1 MIEFKNNVG
10 VFDNCPTV
18 ENISAYTYREL
29 LQYYHNKIKETIE
42 NFNKVEEEF
51 KNLDDYCKS
60 NIEYLLNNG
69 MYEEL
74 KKYMKQLY
82 DEGLLSSI
90 VNENLLIDLDKRF
103 ESIIGLNFLDYGG
116 VNDGKTDNRVA
127 LQNLINQLKNRG
139 GGKIFFPKGSYY
151 FSRKENTIYSINV
164 ESNISFIGSGMGT
177 TIFLIGDGTK
187 ENDEEGYSLF
197 YHNRNTSVQNATYTN
212 FTVDAYKMT
221 INEELNG
228 YTHKGKALFF
238 EGANNCVF
246 RDLELKGTPS
256 TAFGV
261 DFMNNCIIDNVNCYE
276 CGRLWLENFGDGK
289 GHIIEAPGGAGIGI
303 GTGLYEVENVKIV
316 NCTCVKCGHYGIFL
330 EHQNMFNSYANK
342 VSKGNI
348 IVNNIVHHCKHGGI
362 GVRGGSN
369 VIVSNNNV
377 YENKF
382 GVVIDS
388 GETSIKE
395 LLTIKDLIINS
406 NVIKGNTESAIKLGN
421 NINFDNVLIS
431 NNIIRYNST
440 GIQFIN
446 NNPSVICHNLKLI
459 GNIYNNNSFKDL
471 NFINVNIKGFENN
484 DKFSIVCGKGYFNP
498 KSYLI
503 SNTNIFNNFQSLEF
517 KFSFSNIGNQA
528 LFSTKQEE
536 NTSTNEVMGMTL
548 LLNDEN
554 KLVLRYNLET
564 GGTRKTITFNKVF
577 EKDADITIKIYR
589 DSKQC
594 VIKYKINDENFL
606 ELENDSNNLLNDIEK
621 AFSINK
627 DKTLYFG
634 KEYDGNVFK
643 NYCGGLTI
651 YYLSITDKYNNSKE
665 YGFNNVGIDKIIKD
679 ENESGYNI
687 IPHDNFIQKLN

>member
-10 VFDNCPTV
+10 VFDSCPTV
-18 ENISAYTYREL
+18 ENISTFTYREL
-29 LQYYHNKIKETIE
+29 LQYYHNKLKETID
-42 NFNKVEEEF
+42 NFNIIENEF
-51 KNLDDYCKS
+51 NKLDEYCKS
-60 NIEYLLNNG
+60 NIEYLLSNG

-74 KKYMKQLY
+74 KKFMKKLY
-82 DEGLLSSI
+82 DDGLLSSI
-90 VNENLLIDLDKRF
+90 VNENLLIDLDKRY
-103 ESIIGLNFLDYGG
+103 ESIIGINFLDYGG
-116 VNDGKTDNRVA
+116 VNDGVTDNRIA
-127 LQNLINQLKNRG
+127 LQNLVIQLKNRG

-151 FSRKENTIYSINV
+151 FSRKENTIYSVNV

-197 YHNRNTSVQNATYTN
+197 FHNRNSSVQNATYSN
-212 FTVDAYKMT
+212 FTVNAYKMT
-221 INEELNG
+221 INEETNN

-246 RDLELKGTPS
+246 RDIEIVGTPS
-256 TAFGV
+256 TGFGV

-276 CGRLWLENFGDGK
+276 CGRLWIENFDDGK
-289 GHIIEAPGGAGIGI
+289 GNIIEGAGGAGIGI

-369 VIVSNNNV
+369 VIVSNNNI

-406 NVIKGNTESAIKLGN
+406 NTIKGNTESGVKLGN
-421 NINFDNVLIS
+421 NINFDNLLIS
-431 NNIIRYNST
+431 NNIIRYNKT

-446 NNPSVICHNLKLI
+446 NNPNVICHNLKLT

-471 NFINVNIKGFENN
+471 NFIDTNIKEFENN

-498 KSYLI
+498 ESYLT
-503 SNTNIFNNFQSLEF
+503 SNTNILNNFQSIEL
-517 KFSFSNIGNQA
+517 KFSFSSIGNHA
-528 LFSTKQEE
+528 LISTKQEE
-536 NTSTNEVMGMTL
+536 TTTSNEIKGMTL

-564 GGTRKTITFNKVF
+564 DGARKTITFNKVF
-577 EKDADITIKIYR
+577 EKDKNITLKIYR
-589 DSKQC
+589 DNKEC
-594 VIKYKINDENFL
+594 VIKYKIDDGDFL
-606 ELENDSNNLLNDIEK
+606 NLENASTNLLNDIEK
-621 AFSINK
+621 AFSTNK
-627 DKTLYFG
+627 NKILYFG
-634 KEYDGNVFK
+634 KEFDGNSFK
-643 NYCGGLTI
+643 NFCNGVTF
-651 YYLSITDKYNNSKE
+651 YYLSIIDKYNNSKE
-665 YGFNNVGIDKIIKD
+665 FGFDNVGIDKLIKD
-679 ENESGYNI
+679 KNDGGYNI
-687 IPHDNFIQKLN
+687 IPHNNFIQKLS